1 MMMANF
7 KQKMKKC
14 FFKYQ
19 YSSVR
24 SYVETFIPQELDADA
39 KKKRA
44 KNMSKHVCHLI
55 NTLVFST
62 TYAADVLASQRVDC
76 NGQLP
81 HTSESWAAILRVPEF
96 VPISRRKEER
106 HEEEANTDDSNDDN
120 DSDDDDDN
128 NNIRERAE
136 TEHMVP
142 TEPVQN
148 RNPQARQRRIT
159 LGQRW
164 CQTYIPEDQLKWYI
178 ISHRR
183 ALGVLLTAS
192 SNQDRRQR
200 HLKPKLLKK
209 ANYLLKSKLR
219 YLEFLRFKNSQHN
232 SKRFQLFPEYKMG
245 TKYFRIDAKILG
257 QLRNAT
263 LTVDWE
269 TGKPFMQAAR
279 RRRSTI
285 NRALVGTNT
294 NVDLWAEIFDLSGI
308 QRDEQ
313 TKISMTT
320 DGIGVSVTFGE
331 EQDAEEEDDDDEE
344 EEEQE
349 DDDDMEEDRDEELI
363 DITQY
368 DHGMFKLQKLH
379 PLRLAETLRTAG
391 LIGVDPGLKSIITA
405 VRSEDPNDKLEV
417 SSGNMP

>member
-1 MMMANF
+1 M
-7 KQKMKKC
+7 QKC
-14 FFKYQ
+14 FSKYQ

-24 SYVETFIPQELDADA
+24 FYVETFIPQELDADA

-44 KNMSKHVCHLI
+44 KNMSTH
-55 NTLVFST
+55 
-62 TYAADVLASQRVDC
+62 A
-76 NGQLP
+76 
-81 HTSESWAAILRVPEF
+81 EILRLPEF
-96 VPISRRKEER
+96 VPILRREEER
-106 HEEEANTDDSNDDN
+106 HEEEADTDDYNDDN

-136 TEHMVP
+136 TEHIGSHRP
-142 TEPVQN
+142 AQN
-148 RNPQARQRRIT
+148 RNPQARQRRIK

-164 CQTYIPEDQLKWYI
+164 CQAYIPEDQLKWYI

-232 SKRFQLFPEYKMG
+232 SKRFQLFREYKMG

-257 QLRNAT
+257 QLRMAT

-269 TGKPFMQAAR
+269 TRKPFMQATR
-279 RRRSTI
+279 RRRSAI
-285 NRALVGTNT
+285 NPAL
-294 NVDLWAEIFDLSGI
+294 
-308 QRDEQ
+308 
-313 TKISMTT
+313 
-320 DGIGVSVTFGE
+320 
-331 EQDAEEEDDDDEE
+331 EQDAEEDDDNEE
-344 EEEQE
+344 EKEQE
-349 DDDDMEEDRDEELI
+349 DDNDMEKDRDQELT
-363 DITQY
+363 DISQY

-379 PLRLAETLRTAG
+379 PLRLAETLKTAG
-391 LIGVDPGLKSIITA
+391 HIGVEPGLRSIIIA
-405 VRSEDPNDKLEV
+405 LRSEDPNDKLKV
-417 SSGNMP
+417 SSAIGRVPEWIEHFILQTIPVEIYQE

>member
-1 MMMANF
+1 MDSF
-7 KQKMKKC
+7 
-14 FFKYQ
+14 
-19 YSSVR
+19 
-24 SYVETFIPQELDADA
+24 
-39 KKKRA
+39 
-44 KNMSKHVCHLI
+44 
-55 NTLVFST
+55 
-62 TYAADVLASQRVDC
+62 
-76 NGQLP
+76 

-320 DGIGVSVTFGE
+320 DGIGV
-331 EQDAEEEDDDDEE
+331 
-344 EEEQE
+344 
-349 DDDDMEEDRDEELI
+349 L
-363 DITQY
+363 
-368 DHGMFKLQKLH
+368 
-379 PLRLAETLRTAG
+379 
-391 LIGVDPGLKSIITA
+391 
-405 VRSEDPNDKLEV
+405 
-417 SSGNMP
+417 